1 MTMAELPERRS
12 TRVRKP
18 IIRFADQIVQSA
30 ELSEAPEASIVT
42 TKPPAKLQA
51 TAKPTKAPTTKAPA
65 KAPTKAKVPA
75 KVPAKAKAP
84 APTTDIE
91 QLCDQIEGLNF
102 EEEDDAIEPND
113 ASDKKGKKKAKAEEI
128 ARLSKLSFIDIMKEA
143 KDPKDV
149 LFEPFVPGHS
159 REPEVNIP
167 PNIDTS
173 SPLALFELFIY
184 I

>member
-84 APTTDIE
+84 AKVPAKAKAPAPTTDIE

-113 ASDKKGKKKAKAEEI
+113 ASDKKGKKKGKSRRNSTIIKAQFHRYYE
-128 ARLSKLSFIDIMKEA
+128 RSKGSKGCTI
-143 KDPKDV
+143 
-149 LFEPFVPGHS
+149 
-159 REPEVNIP
+159 
-167 PNIDTS
+167 
-173 SPLALFELFIY
+173 
-184 I
+184 

>member
-42 TKPPAKLQA
+42 TKLPAKFQA
-51 TAKPTKAPTTKAPA
+51 TTKPTKAPA
-65 KAPTKAKVPA
+65 KAPM
-75 KVPAKAKAP
+75 KAKAP
-84 APTTDIE
+84 AKIPAKAKTPTPTIDIE
-91 QLCDQIEGLNF
+91 QLCGQIEGLNF

-128 ARLSKLSFIDIMKEA
+128 
-143 KDPKDV
+143 V
-149 LFEPFVPGHS
+149 
-159 REPEVNIP
+159 
-167 PNIDTS
+167 
-173 SPLALFELFIY
+173 
-184 I
+184 

>member
-51 TAKPTKAPTTKAPA
+51 TAKPTKAPTTKVPV
-65 KAPTKAKVPA
+65 KALTKAKAPA

-84 APTTDIE
+84 VKVPAKTKASAPTTDIE
-91 QLCDQIEGLNF
+91 QLCDQIEG
-102 EEEDDAIEPND
+102 
-113 ASDKKGKKKAKAEEI
+113 
-128 ARLSKLSFIDIMKEA
+128 
-143 KDPKDV
+143 
-149 LFEPFVPGHS
+149 
-159 REPEVNIP
+159 
-167 PNIDTS
+167 
-173 SPLALFELFIY
+173 
-184 I
+184 

>member
-113 ASDKKGKKKAKAEEI
+113 ASDKKGKKKGKSRRNSTIIKAQFHRYYE
-128 ARLSKLSFIDIMKEA
+128 RSKGSKGCTI
-143 KDPKDV
+143 
-149 LFEPFVPGHS
+149 
-159 REPEVNIP
+159 
-167 PNIDTS
+167 
-173 SPLALFELFIY
+173 
-184 I
+184 